1 MIHCLLVEV
10 ENSFSLLHVKA
21 GAIHLKD
28 RNQATGVKL
37 FVPGSSFHI
46 ERMIALKAR
55 PYKASDYIKLGA
67 REALQI
73 FDIFLH
79 HMRCPQHLNDKKFE
93 NIVWSFGQWPIQEP
107 SIRTTWWNV
116 GPIQLV
122 ELDLLLADAFLT
134 DIFRPCYVCEVKNYH
149 F

>member
-55 PYKASDYIKLGA
+55 PYKASDHIKLGA

-79 HMRCPQHLNDKKFE
+79 HMRSPQHLNDKKCVF
-93 NIVWSFGQWPIQEP
+93 VRKPWDYPQFM
-107 SIRTTWWNV
+107 
-116 GPIQLV
+116 
-122 ELDLLLADAFLT
+122 
-134 DIFRPCYVCEVKNYH
+134 
-149 F
+149 